1 MLKLGNTYISFGGD
15 LISNWRPNKEPVLD
29 NGWRELYH
37 IDPNTFKAYTM
48 NGQLAGPQ
56 LMGANSSYI
65 DSGYYQPY
73 SGYVSQFPAGGQFN
87 LYEDTNS
94 ANLGIYTTTFASDN
108 PNYYLAHIQIAPHII
123 YGSVRY
129 CVEDLAYW
137 DNLTGRFNGKTYIG
151 SAALLSAVDTYFKE
165 RMMPESVSDYRFS
178 LNDTWY
184 KLTVQPLHF
193 FEIEDNQEN
202 YKRNFA
208 SVYSVDQSVA
218 ETPIEVLDWYYDPE
232 TEEEWQAPWQYVEM
246 NDGGPVAR
254 RSFIRPFTVN
264 LLIKNEANTNTL
276 ISSYFNGYGW
286 PDGSQYINSAEDI
299 YNKGN
304 SGDFTKLNFCTFNT
318 KQLNRNSWVSANSAT
333 LPSLTYTGK
342 MNGATWSQTGTY
354 QADEVLQSFFL
365 YRGFEVADFG
375 ISGCYVDDPS
385 ANEMLDKLMN
395 RSYSGNV

>member
-1 MLKLGNTYISFGGD
+1 MNFEGD
-15 LISNWRPNKEPVLD
+15 LISNWKPNKEPELD

-56 LMGANSSYI
+56 LMGANSSYV
-65 DSGYYQPY
+65 DSGYYIPY

-87 LYEDTNS
+87 QYEDTNS

-108 PNYYLAHIQIAPHII
+108 PNYYLAHIQIAPHMI
-123 YGSVRY
+123 YGSVHY
-129 CVEDLAYW
+129 GVEGLAWW
-137 DNLTGRFNGKTYIG
+137 DSLTGRFNGKTYIG

-165 RMMPESVSDYRFS
+165 RMIQEAICDFNFS

-184 KLTVQPLHF
+184 KLNVQPIRF
-193 FEIEDNQEN
+193 FEIENNSVTDS
-202 YKRNFA
+202 RNFA
-208 SVYSVDQSVA
+208 SDYNVNQSVA
-218 ETPIEVLDWYYDPE
+218 ENPIEVLDWYYDPE
-232 TEEEWQAPWQYVEM
+232 TDEEWQAPWQYVEM

-264 LLIKNEANTNTL
+264 LLMKNEANTNTL

-286 PDGSQYINSAEDI
+286 PDGSQYITSAEDI

-304 SGDFTKLNFCTFNT
+304 SGAFTRLNFCTFNT
-318 KQLNRNSWVSANSAT
+318 KQLNRNSWVSANSASF
-333 LPSLTYTGK
+333 PSLTYTGK
-342 MNGATWSQTGTY
+342 MNGATWSQTGTIES
-354 QADEVLQSFFL
+354 DMILQSFFL

-375 ISGCYVDDPS
+375 VSGCYVNDPS
-385 ANEMLDKLMN
+385 ANGMLDKLMN